1 MHRTWLVTFILKR
14 LLYAVPLVVAVV
26 VVNFILIK
34 AAPGDPVT
42 VLIGDYP
49 ATQDYIDQIRAQYGL
64 DQPLHVQLWLYLS
77 EVAKGNLGESLS
89 QHQPVAALLLDRLG
103 QTVKLTLTAL
113 AIATVAGVALGPI
126 RMRSRPC
133 RMPIRVFNL
142 HRIRTRRCSQCS
154 HRNSLR
160 TRSNSPVRRS
170 LPRPASNRRLNS
182 CHLVSR
188 SIRSSPLHRCSRHL
202 RDHLCRMHPQTRCRR
217 HSFQASIPR
226 RRRRRTR

>member
-113 AIATVAGVALGPI
+113 AIATVAGVALGTVGARWRGTPVDSTTQGVTLLGYSVPEFWLGQLRI
-126 RMRSRPC
+126 
-133 RMPIRVFNL
+133 IVFAGNL
-142 HRIRTRRCSQCS
+142 GWLPLGGAQ
-154 HRNSLR
+154 
-160 TRSNSPVRRS
+160 PVRGADFTWLDVLPS
-170 LPRPASNRRLNS
+170 LVLPARELS
-182 CHLVSR
+182 VS
-188 SIRSSPLHRCSRHL
+188 
-202 RDHLCRMHPQTRCRR
+202 
-217 HSFQASIPR
+217 
-226 RRRRRTR
+226 